1 MLSETEILSRLI
13 TGRGE
18 SFFQADLNAQQD
30 YLCAVI
36 PGSTWLIAGGAG
48 SIGSAFIQALLP
60 FQPERILIIDP
71 DENALARCVR
81 NIRNAFLPEVLPEI
95 KTYSIALGHTLFPEW
110 LNAQKPIDYIFS
122 FAARKHVRAERD
134 IYSAISMLEC
144 NILSH
149 HQLLQCLSTKK
160 VKGVFFVSTDK
171 AADPVSLMGASK
183 RIMEHLLFSY
193 ADYFPVQTLRFANV
207 LFSAGSITESFLHRY
222 RSQQAFACPG
232 DIQRYFISEA
242 EAGHMC
248 LLAAM
253 GKPDKSVWIPAL
265 DPKVHLQP
273 ITDALIPLLV
283 HWGIVPYYCT
293 DEREAVYTA
302 MHRKSK
308 DPWPVLITRT
318 NTSGEKAIEIFKSK
332 GEKAMKDNRY
342 TTLHALTPVKA
353 NAKSIQQMLKAI
365 QSATESPEKYMPEV
379 FEWMEVA
386 CPGFVSPQMEGSLD
400 DKV

>member
-13 TGRGE
+13 TGRDE
-18 SFFQADLNAQQD
+18 SFFQADLVAQQD
-30 YLCAVI
+30 YLCTVI
-36 PGSTWLIAGGAG
+36 PGSTWLVAGGAG
-48 SIGSAFIQALLP
+48 SIGSAFIHALLP
-60 FQPERILIIDP
+60 FRPERILIIDP

-81 NIRNAFLPEVLPEI
+81 NLRNAFLPEVLPEI
-95 KTYSIALGHTLFPEW
+95 KTFSIALGHTMFPDW

-144 NILSH
+144 NILAH
-149 HQLLQCLSTKK
+149 QQLLQCLSTKK
-160 VKGVFFVSTDK
+160 PKGVFFVSTDK

-193 ADYFPVQTLRFANV
+193 SDYFPVQTLRFANV

-222 RSQQAFACPG
+222 RAQQAFACPG
-232 DIQRYFISEA
+232 DIHRYFISEA

-253 GKPDKSVWIPAL
+253 GKPEKSIWIPAL

-293 DEREAVYTA
+293 DEREAVYRA
-302 MHRKSK
+302 IHRKPNE
-308 DPWPVLITRT
+308 PWPILITRT
-318 NTSGEKAIEIFKSK
+318 NTSGEKAIEIFRSK
-332 GEKAMKDNRY
+332 EEKITKYNRY
-342 TTLHALTPVKA
+342 ATLKALTPEKA
-353 NAKSIQQMLKAI
+353 NIKSIQQMLKSI
-365 QSATESPEKYMPEV
+365 RLATESPEKHMSAV
-379 FEWMEVA
+379 FEWMEVI
-386 CPGFVSPQMEGSLD
+386 CPGFTAPRMEGSLD

>member
-13 TGRGE
+13 TGREE
-18 SFFQADLNAQQD
+18 SFFHADINAQQD
-30 YLCAVI
+30 YLCSVI
-36 PGSTWLIAGGAG
+36 PGSTWLIVGGAG
-48 SIGSAFIQALLP
+48 SIGSAFIQSLLP
-60 FQPERILIIDP
+60 FQPECILIIDP

-81 NIRNAFLPEVLPEI
+81 NIRNTFLPEALPEI
-95 KTYSIALGHTLFPEW
+95 KTFSIALGHAMFPDW
-110 LNAQKPIDYIFS
+110 LNAQRPIDYIFS

-144 NILSH
+144 NILAH
-149 HQLLQCLSTKK
+149 QQLLQCLKSKN

-193 ADYFPVQTLRFANV
+193 SDYFPVQTLRFANV

-222 RSQQAFACPG
+222 RSRQAFACPR

-253 GKPDKSVWIPAL
+253 GRPDKSIWIPGL

-273 ITDALIPLLV
+273 ITDALIPLLI
-283 HWGIVPYYCT
+283 HWDIVPYYCT

-302 MHRKSK
+302 LHRKANE
-308 DPWPVLITRT
+308 PWPVLITRT
-318 NTSGEKAIEIFKSK
+318 NTSGEKALEIFQSK
-332 GEKAMKDNRY
+332 GEKAIKDHNY
-342 TTLHALTPVKA
+342 LTLKALSPVKT
-353 NAKSIQQMLKAI
+353 NTKSIQLLLNSLH
-365 QSATESPEKYMPEV
+365 SATEAPGKYIPEI
-379 FEWMEVA
+379 FEWMEVM
-386 CPGFVSPQMEGSLD
+386 CPGFTAPRMEGSLD